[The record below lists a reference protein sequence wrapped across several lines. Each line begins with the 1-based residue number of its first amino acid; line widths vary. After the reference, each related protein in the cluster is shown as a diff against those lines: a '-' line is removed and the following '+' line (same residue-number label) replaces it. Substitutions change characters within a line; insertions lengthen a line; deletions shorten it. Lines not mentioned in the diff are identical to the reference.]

1 MSRAALLVLLFALGF
16 AVATIRFALLNS
28 CNVLAQH
35 AEEPHWVVPPHPV
48 EATDKWDGV
57 PHI

>member
-1 MSRAALLVLLFALGF
+1 LLVLLFALGF